1 MIEEGNPDANSVDA
15 PTSSVITAPLADAGS
30 YSDEDA
36 FNCDTDKFDKRKV
49 KVVCPHC
56 HNVSAP
62 LASYKTTELNSGWRW
77 CGCDHKEP
85 FTTFKA
91 KCRKCH
97 KHYRF
102 TVYTPQ

>member
-1 MIEEGNPDANSVDA
+1 MDAEEVATKEKIPS
-15 PTSSVITAPLADAGS
+15 PHSLADAGS

-36 FNCDTDKFDKRKV
+36 FNCETDKFDKRKV

-56 HNVSAP
+56 HNVSSP
-62 LASYKTTELNSGWRW
+62 LASKKTVELSSGWRW

-85 FTTFKA
+85 FATFKA
-91 KCRKCH
+91 KCRKCRNW
-97 KHYRF
+97 YRF